1 MKALKTKSLL
11 ASHRKLTTSN
21 WEPSSKLILLQLHEK
36 LLKNSTL
43 TILPKVIRHLKKTR
57 KVKKLGKW
65 VSRGCLMGWLQIKKN
80 NRFEVLSS
88 LILHAMKSGF
98 YTTTSNGQLSGWT
111 EKLQSTS
118 RSKLTPEKRSR
129 SLFSGL
135 LPIWST
141 TAFWIPAKLLHLR
154 SKLSKPMRCTK
165 NCSVCSRHWSIKWA
179 QFSTT
184 MPNRPSHNQHF
195 KSWTNWAMKFCLT
208 HHIHLTSCQQ
218 TTTSSSITAFCRENT
233 STTSRRQKMFPKSSS
248 HPKAWIFMLQK

>member
-1 MKALKTKSLL
+1 MRSALGG
-11 ASHRKLTTSN
+11 HQKLIATY
-21 WEPSSKLILLQLHEK
+21 WEQSSKLILLHKRLPKNSMPTFLRSFGIWSK
-36 LLKNSTL
+36 LERWKSLIRGRLMSWPQILKNL
-43 TILPKVIRHLKKTR
+43 
-57 KVKKLGKW
+57 
-65 VSRGCLMGWLQIKKN
+65 C
-80 NRFEVLSS
+80 FEVSS
-88 LILHAMKSGF
+88 LFCATTMNHFSIGLGRGIISGF
-98 YTTTSNGQLSGWT
+98 YTTTSNDQLSDSIKK
-111 EKLQSTS
+111 KLQSTS
-118 RSKLTPEKRSR
+118 QSQTCTTKRSW
-129 SLFSGL
+129 SLLGGL

-141 TAFWIPAKLLHLR
+141 AAFRILARPLHLR
-154 SKLSKPMRCTK
+154 NTFSKPMRCTK

-248 HPKAWIFMLQK
+248 HPKAWIFML

>member
-165 NCSVCSRHWSIKWA
+165 NCIACSWHWSTERTHF
-179 QFSTT
+179 FSMT
-184 MPNRPSHNQHF
+184 MSNRTWHNQSF
-195 KSWTNWAMKFCLT
+195 KSWKSWAVKFC
-208 HHIHLTSCQQ
+208 HVHLTSCQW
-218 TTTSSSITAFCRENT
+218 TTTSSSILTTFCRENAA
-233 STTSRRQKMFPKSSS
+233 TTSRRQKMFSKSSS
-248 HPKAWIFMLQK
+248 NAEAQIFMLKE